1 MYPGLQ
7 AKIRPDQPA
16 IVMARSGETI
26 TYRELDERSNRLAH
40 LLRAARLE
48 RGDHYSVFMENHPR
62 FVECGAAAERAGLY
76 CTNINSFLTVGE
88 LAYIVNNSGSKA
100 LITSEARRNTSQEFP
115 KPSLFSATR
124 DRFHRAA
131 PTTGSKRRS
140 LADSSSSHRTC
151 ARGAF
156 GAPLP

>member
-48 RGDHYSVFMENHPR
+48 RGDHYSVFMENP
-62 FVECGAAAERAGLY
+62 
-76 CTNINSFLTVGE
+76 S
-88 LAYIVNNSGSKA
+88 A
-100 LITSEARRNTSQEFP
+100 LCRVRRRGRARRTLLH
-115 KPSLFSATR
+115 KY
-124 DRFHRAA
+124 
-131 PTTGSKRRS
+131 
-140 LADSSSSHRTC
+140 
-151 ARGAF
+151 
-156 GAPLP
+156 